1 MNLTFV
7 KAHFEYNKDFIV
19 KNLCINRFNLDSDCE
34 GKCILMK
41 KLTKEVEKEAEEKAV
56 FSPLLSFSFFHENA
70 KDICPKPFLKKS
82 EKSKCISRKHIIQDD
97 PYLKS
102 DYHPP
107 EQLI

>member
-19 KNLCINRFNLDSDCE
+19 KNLCMNRFNPDSDCE

-41 KLTKEVEKEAEEKAV
+41 KLTREAERQAEEKAV
-56 FSPLLSFSFFHENA
+56 FSPLLSISFFHENT
-70 KDICPKPFLKKS
+70 KDICPKPFLEKS
-82 EKSKCISRKHIIQDD
+82 EKNKYTSRKDIIQDD

-107 EQLI
+107 EYLV